1 MDSRGSRSQAP
12 VFTQKQ
18 YNQIMHLLNKEP
30 AAIEAAASIAG
41 MVDIGNKWII
51 DTGATDHILSDLHFL
66 ESPVAC
72 ALGSPSVRLPNG
84 SSVSVTHIGT
94 CIVLPN
100 LSLTISAVER

>member
-41 MVDIGNKWII
+41 
-51 DTGATDHILSDLHFL
+51 
-66 ESPVAC
+66 
-72 ALGSPSVRLPNG
+72 SPSVRLPNG